1 MIFTGKFQG
10 VTTDWKTGQH
20 NITFSIN
27 EKSALA
33 EIEHIQSCEKLSI
46 EAKPYR
52 NKRSLDANA
61 MLWACLGEIARA
73 STPPLVPWDVYLFM
87 LKRYGQ
93 YTYICVK
100 PNMVKAM
107 KRQWR
112 EIEVVGD
119 IDINGKQAV
128 QLLCYFGSST
138 YDSKEFSVL
147 LEGVVSEMVEMGL
160 QPPPSQEMKRAI
172 EQLEK
177 KHEKTTYQRNL

>member
-1 MIFTGKFQG
+1 MIFTGIFKG
-10 VTTDWKTGQH
+10 VTTDWTTGEH
-20 NITFSIN
+20 NITFSIS

-33 EIEHIQSCEKLSI
+33 EIEHIKDCAKLHI

-52 NKRSLDANA
+52 KKRSLDANA

-100 PNMVKAM
+100 PNMVEAM

-147 LEGVVSEMVEMGL
+147 LDGVVSEMKEMGL
-160 QPPPSQEMKRAI
+160 QPPPSKDMQRAI
-172 EQLEK
+172 EQWEK
-177 KHEKTTYQRNL
+177 KHEKTS

>member
-1 MIFTGKFQG
+1 MIFTGKFKG
-10 VTTDWKTGQH
+10 VTTDWATGQH

-33 EIEHIQSCEKLSI
+33 EIEHIQECEKLHI

-52 NKRSLDANA
+52 KKRSINANKL
-61 MLWACLGEIARA
+61 LWDCLGKIASVLRA
-73 STPPLVPWDVYLFM
+73 DKWDIYLLM

-100 PNMVKAM
+100 PNMVEAI

-112 EIEVVGD
+112 EVEVVGD

-138 YDSKEFSVL
+138 YDSKEFSVFL
-147 LEGVVSEMVEMGL
+147 DGVVSEMVEMGL
-160 QPPPSQEMKRAI
+160 QPPPSKDMQRAL
-172 EQLEK
+172 EQWEK
-177 KHEKTTYQRNL
+177 KHGSMERH

>member
-1 MIFTGKFQG
+1 MEFTGIFKG
-10 VTTDWKTGQH
+10 VTTDWTTGEH

-33 EIEHIQSCEKLSI
+33 EIEHIKDCEKLSI

-52 NKRSLDANA
+52 KKRSLDANA
-61 MLWACLGEIARA
+61 MLWACIGEIAKA

-100 PNMVKAM
+100 PNMVEAM

-147 LEGVVSEMVEMGL
+147 LDGVVSEMVEMGL
-160 QPPPSQEMKRAI
+160 PTPPSQDMKRAL
-172 EQLEK
+172 EQWEK
-177 KHEKTTYQRNL
+177 KHG

>member
-1 MIFTGKFQG
+1 MEFTGIFKG
-10 VTTDWKTGQH
+10 VTTDWTTGEH

-33 EIEHIQSCEKLSI
+33 EIEHIKDCAKLHI

-52 NKRSLDANA
+52 KKRSLDANA
-61 MLWACLGEIARA
+61 LLWCCLGEMAAVLR
-73 STPPLVPWDVYLFM
+73 TDKWDLYLLM
-87 LKRYGQ
+87 LKRYGK
-93 YTYICVK
+93 YTHICVK
-100 PNMVKAM
+100 PNAVEAM
-107 KRQWR
+107 KAQWR

-147 LEGVVSEMVEMGL
+147 LDGVVSEMVEMGL
-160 QPPPSQEMKRAI
+160 QPPPSKDMQRAI
-172 EQLEK
+172 EQWEK
-177 KHEKTTYQRNL
+177 KHERTMETN